1 MRTNRSLVIANV
13 MVVTILSLLSV
24 RATAQGGREVSPGR
38 ALSIYAPNPAYFQ
51 SAEGKPLV
59 FIGDYQASPTSPT
72 AVPIDPNYDY
82 LAYLDTLRANGLNF
96 AKVWINYGIEAEYD
110 SETSFGGYH
119 RFNLMPFL
127 RVGPGLANDGRAKYD
142 LTQLNSLYFDRVAA
156 FCAAARQRGIYLH
169 LVLIDAWIF
178 RVPSLW
184 KFHMYNQANNVNG
197 VDGDPKRT
205 GVSTDPEQGSCSLGN
220 TQVLEAEK
228 NYVRR
233 LVDTVNDFDNIMF
246 EVANENYYNLRWE
259 MAMAEFVHEY
269 EMSKPRRHLVMPMD
283 LPDHDYKGPSYDA
296 TAHNDHSKTWKT
308 WDLAQLHARF
318 LAARDLKQPL
328 IYDTDGIESNDNPV
342 QRKGFWTAFASGGHV
357 NYTDYSFQP
366 EVGGDE
372 GGLRRADTRQQ
383 LGYLANFTR
392 HVHFWEMH
400 PVDWVRSGDAY
411 ALGSPQGAV
420 VYLPSGGSVELDMQ
434 GMSGSFRARWY
445 DPRNGLFSESTMVA
459 GGKTQTFQAPS
470 PRDWALD
477 LQREGADK

>member
-1 MRTNRSLVIANV
+1 M
-13 MVVTILSLLSV
+13 
-24 RATAQGGREVSPGR
+24 
-38 ALSIYAPNPAYFQ
+38 
-51 SAEGKPLV
+51 PL
-59 FIGDYQASPTSPT
+59 
-72 AVPIDPNYDY
+72 
-82 LAYLDTLRANGLNF
+82 
-96 AKVWINYGIEAEYD
+96 
-110 SETSFGGYH
+110 
-119 RFNLMPFL
+119 
-127 RVGPGLANDGRAKYD
+127 
-142 LTQLNSLYFDRVAA
+142 
-156 FCAAARQRGIYLH
+156 
-169 LVLIDAWIF
+169 
-178 RVPSLW
+178 
-184 KFHMYNQANNVNG
+184 
-197 VDGDPKRT
+197 
-205 GVSTDPEQGSCSLGN
+205 
-220 TQVLEAEK
+220 
-228 NYVRR
+228 
-233 LVDTVNDFDNIMF
+233 
-246 EVANENYYNLRWE
+246 
-259 MAMAEFVHEY
+259 
-269 EMSKPRRHLVMPMD
+269 D

-411 ALGSPQGAV
+411 ALGSPTGAV
-420 VYLPSGGSVELDMQ
+420 VYLPSGGSVDLDMHDMP
-434 GMSGSFRARWY
+434 GNFRARWY
-445 DPRNGLFSESTMVA
+445 NPRDGIFSESTMVV
-459 GGKTQTFQAPS
+459 GGKTRTFQAPG